1 MKWLLYLATL
11 IGFIAYNYWIQILE
25 TTGLEVFHK
34 LTAIYFSL
42 ICFYIYKKEKQSF
55 IKVMLFEFSVLNIWK
70 EFFGNP
76 SELNLLEALMIVIVP
91 AIWYFTVKNKT
102 W

>member
-1 MKWLLYLATL
+1 MKLLLYMATL
-11 IGFIAYNYWIQILE
+11 IGFIAYNYWILIEQL
-25 TTGLEVFHK
+25 TGVQVFHK

-42 ICFYIYKKEKQSF
+42 ICFYIYSKEKQSF
-55 IKVMLFEFSVLNIWK
+55 IKMLLFEFSILNVIK

-76 SELNLLEALMIVIVP
+76 SELSLFEALMIVIIP
-91 AIWYFTVKNKT
+91 TIWYFKTKNKI

>member
-11 IGFIAYNYWIQILE
+11 TGFAAYNCWILIEQL
-25 TTGLEVFHK
+25 TGLQVFHK

-42 ICFYIYKKEKQSF
+42 ICFYIYSKEKQSF
-55 IKVMLFEFSVLNIWK
+55 IKVLLFEFSVLNVFK

-76 SELNLLEALMIVIVP
+76 SKLSLIEALMIVIIP
-91 AIWYFTVKNKT
+91 TIWYLKTKNKT